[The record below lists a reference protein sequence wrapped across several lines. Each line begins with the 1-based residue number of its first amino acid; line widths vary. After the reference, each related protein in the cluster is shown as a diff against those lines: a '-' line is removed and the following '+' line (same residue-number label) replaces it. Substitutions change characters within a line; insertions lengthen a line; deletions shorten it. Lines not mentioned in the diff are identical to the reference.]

1 MLKLEFALMLVS
13 QLVAQ
18 FSNELLGFWPIAQF
32 SSIPLLQPLTFTAL
46 CELLQQAGAR
56 SQEAWGGSLL
66 CLLPGHRTLRHFI
79 SQGVILF
86 PCRVGLTQ
94 LTLHSYRH

>member
-1 MLKLEFALMLVS
+1 MLVS

-46 CELLQQAGAR
+46 CELLQQGGAR

-66 CLLPGHRTLRHFI
+66 CLPPLPQDLAAFHLSGRYPL
-79 SQGVILF
+79 SL
-86 PCRVGLTQ
+86 
-94 LTLHSYRH
+94 